1 MTMQAPT
8 TPTAAMQPTRPM
20 RMMAVDDEPAM
31 LEEMRDL
38 LAEVAPDATLATF
51 ADPQAALA
59 DVLAHGVDVAFLDI
73 EMGGVNGLH
82 LAARIK
88 QACPDARI
96 VFVTGYSQYAVDA
109 FRIHATGYLLKPV
122 DGASLRRELDFIR
135 GEDSRRGAAAVA
147 PVGGTASAAADGD
160 GSGRRI
166 GSGAGRPRPHI
177 RVQTFGGF
185 DVFVDGVPV
194 RFGRAK
200 SKELLALLVDRRGTS
215 VTASQAYSTLFEDA
229 WDTPS
234 RKSYFRV
241 IVADMR
247 ADLRRAG
254 AGAMLTDVARMLS
267 VAPERFDCDYY
278 RFLAGDPAAVNE
290 YRGDYLPDYAWA
302 ESRNAGMGL

>member
-1 MTMQAPT
+1 MTVQAPT
-8 TPTAAMQPTRPM
+8 TPTVAMQTTRPI

-38 LAEVAPDATLATF
+38 LAEVAPDATLVTF
-51 ADPQAALA
+51 DGPQAALA

-73 EMGGVNGLH
+73 EMGAANGLH

-122 DGASLRRELDFIR
+122 DEASLRRELDFVYADLAR
-135 GEDSRRGAAAVA
+135 GGHAGAWGGEQAAAV
-147 PVGGTASAAADGD
+147 PS
-160 GSGRRI
+160 RR
-166 GSGAGRPRPHI
+166 HI
-177 RVQTFGGF
+177 EVRTFGGF
-185 DVFVDGVPV
+185 DVFVDGRPV

-200 SKELLALLVDRRGTS
+200 SKELLAFLVDHRGVS
-215 VTASQAYSTLFEDA
+215 VTVSRAYSALFEDA
-229 WDTPS
+229 CDTAS
-234 RKSYFRV
+234 HKSYFRV
-241 IVADMR
+241 IVAGLR
-247 ADLRRAG
+247 AALRDAD
-254 AGAMLTDVARMLS
+254 ASAMLVSGFNSLAVDPGV
-267 VAPERFDCDYY
+267 FDCDYY
-278 RFLAGDPAAVNE
+278 RFLAGDPVAVNE